1 MSKNFNASIRW
12 LLRQLRSKFLV
23 GLLVIVPIGATVLI
37 LVWIFNGIDNI
48 LQSPIEPLWG
58 RYYPGIGLATM
69 IVIIYLAGILASNIF
84 GRMAIKWGESVLE
97 RIPLVRQLY
106 NGIK

>member
-1 MSKNFNASIRW
+1 
-12 LLRQLRSKFLV
+12 
-23 GLLVIVPIGATVLI
+23 
-37 LVWIFNGIDNI
+37 
-48 LQSPIEPLWG
+48 
-58 RYYPGIGLATM
+58 M